1 MKKTKKAVSLA
12 ALLLA
17 LSLTAC
23 GKSEEAQAVD
33 DQIAAIGTVSL
44 DSEDAIAAAEDAL
57 SGLSE
62 EDREQVENQ
71 AVLETLQAL
80 TGDEEQAAALESLQE
95 YGLLDEDGNL
105 RQTSTVTLD
114 GKEMTLQQ
122 VREYLEDCGEEDLQK
137 TVSIDGAEVTLEN
150 LQIMM
155 EIEEVI
161 ARLRE
166 TYFSYEAP
174 ELTSEQ
180 ETALNSLTAQLQ

>member
-180 ETALNSLTAQLQ
+180 ETALNSLAAQLQ